1 MATRKQWL
9 QRSRRTGL
17 TLVESLVSVTITT
30 IAGVALF
37 SAIGASLGASYSVLN
52 QNIGTGL
59 ADQMLEELA
68 AVRFPTS
75 DDTRP
80 SYAATRKDFDDL
92 DDYDNWSASPPVNKS
107 GYPLGKEPLTI
118 LERYLI
124 TRPSLLEPDNSFLSR
139 LTREVN
145 VERIK
150 PDNSSGW
157 LVTTDDTDFRRITV
171 TIKLAMTTDANSRSH
186 TISEATRIFSY
197 VPLSP

>member
-1 MATRKQWL
+1 MATRIQWL
-9 QRSRRTGL
+9 QRRRRTGL

-37 SAIGASLGASYSVLN
+37 SAIGASLGASYSALN

-75 DDTRP
+75 GDTRP
-80 SYAATRKDFDDL
+80 SNDATRKDFDDL
-92 DDYDNWSASPPVNKS
+92 DDYHNWSASPPENKN
-107 GYPLGKEPLTI
+107 GYPLGNEPFTI

-124 TRPSLLEPDNSFLSR
+124 TRPSLLVPDTSFLSR

-171 TIKLAMTTDANSRSH
+171 TIKLAMTTDAGSRSH
-186 TISEATRIFSY
+186 MISEATRIFSY